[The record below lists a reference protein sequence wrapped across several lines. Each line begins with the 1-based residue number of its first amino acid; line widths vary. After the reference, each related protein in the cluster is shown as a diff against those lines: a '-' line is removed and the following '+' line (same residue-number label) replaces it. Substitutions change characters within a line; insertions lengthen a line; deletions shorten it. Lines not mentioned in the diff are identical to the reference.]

1 MDELE
6 RELAEKIKEIK
17 PVDQKAIEIAKKR
30 WDSIAHPLHSLG
42 LLEDAIVAIA
52 GIQKTP
58 QVVLNKKCVAAF
70 CADNG
75 VVAQGVTQSGQEVT
89 AIVTENFCSGQ
100 TSVCAMARA
109 AGADV
114 IPVDIG
120 VARDVSGKG
129 LRIHKIAYGTQDITK
144 GPAMTREQ
152 AADAILYGMQLVKD
166 LKQEGYRLIA
176 TGEMGI
182 GNTTTSSAILSVLL
196 DRPVVEMTGR
206 GAGLSSE
213 GLKRKISAIET
224 AIQINQPDPQDA
236 LDVLHKV
243 GGLDIAGLVGVFL
256 GGARENIPIV
266 IDGVISAAAAMTA
279 KKLCP
284 SAADYWI
291 AAHVSK
297 EPAGKIVLDA
307 LEKRPMLTCNMCL
320 GEGTGAVA
328 AFPILDIAN
337 AVYSEMSTFSDI
349 EMEAYQPL
357 V

>member
-1 MDELE
+1 M
-6 RELAEKIKEIK
+6 
-17 PVDQKAIEIAKKR
+17 
-30 WDSIAHPLHSLG
+30 
-42 LLEDAIVAIA
+42 
-52 GIQKTP
+52 
-58 QVVLNKKCVAAF
+58 VLNKKCVAAF

-75 VVAQGVTQSGQEVT
+75 VVAQGRDRQTEEVT
-89 AIVTENFCSGQ
+89 AIVAKKFLFRSDQCLCNGAGCRRGCDSGRYR
-100 TSVCAMARA
+100 C
-109 AGADV
+109 
-114 IPVDIG
+114 
-120 VARDVSGKG
+120 GKG
-129 LRIHKIAYGTQDITK
+129 CLGKGTSHPQNRLWNQDIAK

-166 LKQEGYRLIA
+166 LKEEGYRLIA

-206 GAGLSSE
+206 GSRAFSE

-279 KKLCP
+279 KSSVRPLRTTGLQPMFPRNLPENRSGRFK
-284 SAADYWI
+284 
-291 AAHVSK
+291 
-297 EPAGKIVLDA
+297 
-307 LEKRPMLTCNMCL
+307 KRPMLTCDMCL
-320 GEGTGAVA
+320 GEGTVQLLHFRFWTLQTQFTAK
-328 AFPILDIAN
+328 
-337 AVYSEMSTFSDI
+337 
-349 EMEAYQPL
+349 
-357 V
+357 

>member
-1 MDELE
+1 MTLQETIEQIHPLSKEAMD
-6 RELAEKIKEIK
+6 RA
-17 PVDQKAIEIAKKR
+17 KAHWDGIAK
-30 WDSIAHPLHSLG
+30 PLHSLG
-42 LLEDAIVAIA
+42 KLEDVLIQIA
-52 GIQKTP
+52 GITGKEEISIEKRALLT
-58 QVVLNKKCVAAF
+58 F

-75 VVAQGVTQSGQEVT
+75 VVEENVTQSGQEVT
-89 AIVTENFCSGQ
+89 ATVAENFLQEKATAAILCRSAHADLFPIDIG
-100 TSVCAMARA
+100 MAR
-109 AGADV
+109 DTKV
-114 IPVDIG
+114 PRYKV
-120 VARDVSGKG
+120 
-129 LRIHKIAYGTQDITK
+129 AYGTKNMAK

-166 LKQEGYRLIA
+166 LKEEGYRLIA

-213 GLKRKISAIET
+213 GLKRKVSAIET

-307 LEKRPMLTCNMCL
+307 LEKRPMLTCDMCL

>member
-100 TSVCAMARA
+100 TSVCAM
-109 AGADV
+109 
-114 IPVDIG
+114 
-120 VARDVSGKG
+120 
-129 LRIHKIAYGTQDITK
+129 
-144 GPAMTREQ
+144 TREQ

-166 LKQEGYRLIA
+166 LKEEGYRLIA

-224 AIQINQPDPQDA
+224 AIQINQPNPQDA

-307 LEKRPMLTCNMCL
+307 LEKRPMLTCDMCL

>member
-6 RELAEKIKEIK
+6 QELAEKIKEIK

-42 LLEDAIVAIA
+42 LLEDVIVAIA

-166 LKQEGYRLIA
+166 LKEEVYWFH
-176 TGEMGI
+176 
-182 GNTTTSSAILSVLL
+182 
-196 DRPVVEMTGR
+196 
-206 GAGLSSE
+206 
-213 GLKRKISAIET
+213 RK
-224 AIQINQPDPQDA
+224 
-236 LDVLHKV
+236 
-243 GGLDIAGLVGVFL
+243 
-256 GGARENIPIV
+256 
-266 IDGVISAAAAMTA
+266 
-279 KKLCP
+279 
-284 SAADYWI
+284 
-291 AAHVSK
+291 
-297 EPAGKIVLDA
+297 
-307 LEKRPMLTCNMCL
+307 
-320 GEGTGAVA
+320 
-328 AFPILDIAN
+328 
-337 AVYSEMSTFSDI
+337 
-349 EMEAYQPL
+349 
-357 V
+357 